1 MIPHGWDDDPMA
13 FYGDDPKSLV
23 PKSRRLRLWH
33 VVVMV
38 ILCVFCMGTSGVC
51 GFRSVKFDHA
61 ADTVAQ
67 FNVQAEALGTLPAK
81 QVVSVVNEGRLL
93 YDPMMIAVA
102 EADPRLARFL
112 QGKWDDLRSLTIVG
126 DMSYRKLGAV
136 REAAGEVHV
145 QLRDQGEVLRRWA
158 IVFGALAALSLMAS
172 GWVVWW
178 LMSQGTEPLVIQK
191 LIVQS
196 RPTEQ
201 VSTASFG
208 GDEWVFD
215 AGRRHFENTFA
226 RLPVACCSFNSD
238 GKITAWNS
246 AMEATTGHREGEVL
260 QHSFW
265 QLMQWDKLSELG
277 QNAKYRLLQGEPVDG
292 IEWVYEHPVGE
303 KLDFKATLIPV
314 TGATG
319 GVVSAVA
326 AISDVT
332 LQKRQERMLV
342 ENDVTKTAMLAAIPD
357 TLIRLDAEGRLVDL
371 KDNAALIAE
380 SAGRLMG
387 TGLWRTVVG
396 HELADAILA
405 AMKAA
410 RQARTYVTHT
420 FHSTVGP
427 ERHLDIRA
435 AMCGPS
441 DVLVIL
447 HDTADRHRAEMLMRD
462 SEARLRYLIEGSA
475 DILTLVD
482 ANGIVTYQSPA
493 VSQALGYGE
502 TELLG
507 RHLKD
512 FIDEDNKQELFDTL
526 DQLKANKGGKA
537 RFYVRMAHKDGT
549 MRDLEVHG
557 RNLLENTYVNAIV
570 LNVRD
575 VTERMGLERE
585 LHRKVLEV
593 QKANSQL
600 EDANR
605 VLAQRATT
613 DGLTGLTN
621 HRTAQEYLLAAVT
634 HCQRQSCPVSLAIID
649 VDFFKKINDTH
660 GHQEGDRVLQWLAEK
675 VKGVCR
681 KLHMAAR
688 YGGEEFVLIMP
699 NTASD
704 EAFEIVEGLRH
715 QIARSYERGY
725 PITVSIGLVT
735 SDSVVETSAS
745 LFATADKALYAS
757 KQGGRNRVTAVNQSR
772 RAA

>member
-1 MIPHGWDDDPMA
+1 MNPQGWDDEPGGY
-13 FYGDDPKSLV
+13 FGDDPKSLI
-23 PKSRRLRLWH
+23 PRSRRLKIWH
-33 VVVMV
+33 VLFMV
-38 ILCVFCMGTSGVC
+38 GLCAISMALCGVC
-51 GFRSVKFDHA
+51 GFRAVKVDHVS
-61 ADTVAQ
+61 DVVAGFLSQ
-67 FNVQAEALGTLPAK
+67 TQDLMQLPAT
-81 QVVSVVNEGRLL
+81 QVVTVVNEGELQ
-93 YDPMMIAVA
+93 YDPMITAVT
-102 EADPRLARFL
+102 EADPLVARYL
-112 QGKWDDLRSLTIVG
+112 QAKWDDVRSQTILG
-126 DMSYRKLGAV
+126 DVSYKKIRAF
-136 REAAGEVHV
+136 RDAAGEAHLK
-145 QLRDQGEVLRRWA
+145 LRDQGEYLRRWCV
-158 IVFGALAALSLMAS
+158 VFGLLAGLSVAVS
-172 GWVVWW
+172 GWATWYV
-178 LMSQGTEPLVIQK
+178 LGHDDEPVIIQK
-191 LIVQS
+191 LIVQP
-196 RPTEQ
+196 RQAEEIPT
-201 VSTASFG
+201 TSFG

-265 QLMQWDKLSELG
+265 TLMQWEKLSELG

-292 IEWVYEHPVGE
+292 IEWTYQHPVGE
-303 KLDFKATLIPV
+303 MLDFKATLIPV

-357 TLIRLDAEGRLVDL
+357 TLVRLDAEGRLVDL
-371 KDNAALIAE
+371 KDNAGLVAE
-380 SAGRLMG
+380 SAARLVG
-387 TGLWRTVVG
+387 TALWRNVVG
-396 HELADAILA
+396 HELANAILA
-405 AMKAA
+405 AMKSA
-410 RQARTYVTHT
+410 RQSRTYVTHS
-420 FHSTVGP
+420 FHSSAGD
-427 ERHLDIRA
+427 RHLDIRA

-493 VSQALGYGE
+493 VQQALGYGE
-502 TELLG
+502 TELVG

-512 FIDEDNKQELFDTL
+512 FIAEENKQELFDTF
-526 DQLKANKGGKA
+526 DRLKENPGGKA
-537 RFYVRMAHKDGT
+537 RFYVQMAHKDGT

-557 RNLLENTYVNAIV
+557 RNLLDNTFVNAIV

-585 LHRKVLEV
+585 LQRKVLEV
-593 QKANSQL
+593 QAANSQL
-600 EDANR
+600 EAVNK

-621 HRTAQEYLLAAVT
+621 HRTAQEYLMAAVT
-634 HCQRQSCPVSLAIID
+634 HCQKRGTPVSLAIID

-660 GHQEGDRVLQWLAEK
+660 GHQEGDRVLQWLADK

-699 NTASD
+699 ETTAD
-704 EAFEIVEGLRH
+704 EAFEIVEGLRYA
-715 QIARSYERGY
+715 IGRSYERGY

-735 SDSVVETSAS
+735 SDSLVETSAS

-757 KQGGRNRVTAVNQSR
+757 KQGGRNRVTAVNQAR